1 MNITERRKMNQK
13 IKSISGQKRWI
24 FLFVWILF
32 IYGSFIYFF
41 EKNILWESIGET
53 FFRIFLLFL
62 IILVNIGLGKKLFK
76 WINFK
81 TSSFLEFFLFSFG
94 IGLFIFTYIVII
106 FGLIGL
112 FYKWAMTLVL
122 LWLFIFCYEEIEDV
136 VHQIKVKLKSLIS
149 LKLSLLEII
158 LFFILFIQIMFNL
171 FGASVLPSSWDA
183 LAVHLAIPKEWGR
196 LHQIIGI
203 PYFKFGGFPT
213 PYNIGVL
220 YGASLLV
227 KDAILAK
234 LVHFALSIF
243 ILIGIY
249 SLSRKYFSQRIAL
262 ISAVVFYTIP
272 LIMWESTTA
281 YIDLGFTFYI
291 FLAFYGFI
299 NWIDSHKNGW
309 LIISA
314 IMSGMGIGS
323 KITGFL
329 CTGILFVAII
339 IISFFLN
346 KERIARIGRNLLLF
360 SAIVALSGAFWYAR
374 YFVLAGGSVSSLLSY
389 AGYILKGGPGERVSF
404 TMAAGKFSGYGG
416 NTIGILSL
424 AFLPLLIFPRFR
436 KERLI
441 KFSLYYSIAYLIF
454 WAVCAPYKRGLI
466 PIFPLL
472 SIMVAYII
480 GRLLDFNKFFK
491 TSLSFVLILVLIFQ
505 VFYLAPDGIDQ
516 IYQRMLVFT
525 GLKSQEEYIF
535 NNEETYRVFKY
546 INETLPPDAKIFII
560 NDPRTFYCDYPYIT
574 VVPGTKNLFSKT
586 GMKILKKF
594 KEAKITYLL
603 TNIYN
608 ENVGVSNYLKV
619 LNVTKMKYLRVV
631 YEQYPFIIFRV
642 IYEE

>member
-1 MNITERRKMNQK
+1 M
-13 IKSISGQKRWI
+13 
-24 FLFVWILF
+24 
-32 IYGSFIYFF
+32 
-41 EKNILWESIGET
+41 
-53 FFRIFLLFL
+53 
-62 IILVNIGLGKKLFK
+62 GLGKKILR
-76 WINFK
+76 WVNFK
-81 TSSFLEFFLFSFG
+81 ITSFLDFFLFSFG
-94 IGLFIFTYIVII
+94 IGLTVFTYIVIAL
-106 FGLIGL
+106 GLTGL
-112 FYKWAMTLVL
+112 FNKWAMSLLL
-122 LWLFIFCYEEIEDV
+122 LWLFIFCYKEIEDV
-136 VHQIKVKLKSLIS
+136 VHKIKVKFKGLIT
-149 LKLSLLEII
+149 LRLSLLEII
-158 LFFILFIQIMFNL
+158 LFFVLFIQIMFNL

-183 LAVHLAIPKEWGR
+183 LAVHLAIPREWVR
-196 LHQIIGI
+196 LHCIVDI
-203 PYFKFGGFPT
+203 PYFKFGRGI
-213 PYNIGVL
+213 PYNINVL
-220 YGASLLV
+220 YGASLLL

-234 LVHFALSIF
+234 LIHFALGIF
-243 ILIGIY
+243 TLIGIY
-249 SLSRKYFSQRIAL
+249 SLSKKYFSRRIAL
-262 ISAVVFYTIP
+262 ISVVVFYTIP
-272 LIMWESTTA
+272 IVSWNSTTA
-281 YIDLGFTFYI
+281 YIDLGFTFYA
-291 FLAFYGFI
+291 FLSAYAFI
-299 NWIDSHKNGW
+299 KWIDSHKNGW

-314 IMSGMGIGS
+314 IMSGMAIGS

-329 CTGILFVAII
+329 CAGILFVAII